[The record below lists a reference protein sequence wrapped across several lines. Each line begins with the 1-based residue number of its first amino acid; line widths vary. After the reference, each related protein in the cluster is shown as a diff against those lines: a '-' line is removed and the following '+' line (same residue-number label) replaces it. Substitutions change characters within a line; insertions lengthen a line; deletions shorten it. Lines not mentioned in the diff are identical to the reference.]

1 MGREDRKK
9 VKLPYSGEEFGVP
22 GNLYLVGT
30 MNTADR
36 GIALLDTAL
45 RRRFDF
51 IEKMPDLRHVD
62 TDMEG
67 VDGQAMS

>member
-1 MGREDRKK
+1 M
-9 VKLPYSGEEFGVP
+9 VTLPYSRGEFGVP
-22 GNLYLVGT
+22 SNLYLVGT

-51 IEKMPDLRHVD
+51 IEKMPDLRHVG
-62 TDMEG
+62 TNVEG
-67 VDGQAMS
+67 VDGQAMLKA